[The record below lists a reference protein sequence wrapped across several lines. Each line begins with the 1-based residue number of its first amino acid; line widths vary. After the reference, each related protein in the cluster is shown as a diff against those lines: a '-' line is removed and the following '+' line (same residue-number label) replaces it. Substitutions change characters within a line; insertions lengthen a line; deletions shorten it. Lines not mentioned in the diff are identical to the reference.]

1 MKKFKTLLIWMALIG
16 GLVCAVLVLNGGDDM
31 PLEPFGKFIQDV
43 QSRRVAFVNV
53 DGRCITVTLRG
64 SEEQYRTFGPV
75 DSLDDET
82 RRSLMRQ
89 GAQLHFGKGPSPLRE
104 FAPYLVA
111 VVVAVIVIMFL
122 LRRMKGASG
131 GGFRDIM
138 ALGQSRARLI
148 SETSNVTFAD
158 VGGCQE
164 AKQSLRDVVDFLR
177 DPTPWVNAGARL
189 PRGVLLEGPP
199 GCGKTLLAR
208 AVAGETSGSFF
219 FISASEFVEMFVG
232 VGAARV
238 RDLFEQAAKKAPAV
252 IFIDELDAV
261 GKRRGSGIGSAH
273 DEREQTLN
281 QLLVSLDG
289 FENDDRVVVMA
300 ATNRPDTLDSALLRP
315 GRFDRVVKI
324 PPLDRDDRMAVL
336 AIHAK
341 NKPLGPDV
349 HGEDVADRTQG
360 FNGSELENLLNEA
373 ALLAVRRSCRQQD
386 GAPTICA
393 DDLTQAMAALV
404 ARRGKF
410 TKLDT
415 VLIES
420 ASQLTE
426 PTGKAVVRLTL
437 PEEVVVEGEVV
448 WADASFIKLRN
459 GCDTGDTIVPKRQ
472 IRRIEILKGTES
484 ADAEDLSGDLWAGQR
499 PDLA

>member
-1 MKKFKTLLIWMALIG
+1 MKKFKTLAIWLALIAA
-16 GLVCAVLVLNGGDDM
+16 LVCAVLLLGGGGDV
-31 PLEPFGKFIQDV
+31 PVGPFETFVLDV
-43 QSRRVAFVNV
+43 ENERVSSVTI
-53 DGRCITVTLRG
+53 DGEEITVKLWG
-64 SEEQYRTFGPV
+64 SEDEYRTFGSIDAATAV
-75 DSLDDET
+75 ALA
-82 RRSLMRQ
+82 RQ
-89 GAQLHFGKGPSPLRE
+89 GADVRSGKQPSPLRA
-104 FAPYLVA
+104 FAPYFLAGVVLIA
-111 VVVAVIVIMFL
+111 VFVFL
-122 LRRMKGASG
+122 LRRMKGGSG
-131 GGFRDIM
+131 AGFQDIIAM
-138 ALGQSRARLI
+138 GQSNARLI
-148 SETSNVTFAD
+148 NETSNVTFAD

-164 AKQSLRDVVDFLR
+164 AKQSLRDLVDFLR
-177 DPTPWVNAGARL
+177 DPTPWLKAGARL

-261 GKRRGSGIGSAH
+261 GKRRGSGIGAAH

-289 FENDDRVVVMA
+289 FESDDRVVVMA

-341 NKPLGPDV
+341 NKSLGPDV
-349 HGEDVADRTQG
+349 HGEDMADRTQG

-386 GAPTICA
+386 GAATICA
-393 DDLTQAMAALV
+393 DDLAQSMAALV

-459 GCDTGDTIVPKRQ
+459 GSDTADTIVPKRQ
-472 IRRIEILKGTES
+472 IRRIEILEGTES
-484 ADAEDLSGDLWAGQR
+484 ADAEDLSRDLWAGRR